1 MDLYVLQLLME
12 GVHARVALNGVEI
25 VADESAASKTLGL
38 RVNPYIVDG
47 ENRLAVALR
56 LPPPP
61 VPAPAP
67 EAGDTQASASQILP
81 APAAGEANFTL
92 RLIGGRFGTE
102 PGPEGVLL
110 KHEWDPARAPLAPR
124 AWRLVFNETF
134 RPPHTFG
141 RWAWQDAPAVTPQGA
156 DAAVLRA
163 AVAQLQAAAQARDAR
178 ALLEAHRL
186 KFAEFGRALD
196 EPEDTFRNDLAEG
209 LDAIFAARDFRVRSL
224 DVDLLILEPLAEGR
238 LVRVRRP
245 DGGAPLQLSG
255 GGEVLQILPVYTRL
269 PSGWVIAR

>member
-1 MDLYVLQLLME
+1 MDLYVLELLME
-12 GVHARVALNGVEI
+12 GVYARVALNGVEV

-38 RVNPYIVDG
+38 RVNTFIVDG

-56 LPPPP
+56 LPPPAP
-61 VPAPAP
+61 VPEPAT
-67 EAGDTQASASQILP
+67 GDTPVSGPQTMP
-81 APAAGEANFTL
+81 DPAASEANFAL
-92 RLIGGRFGTE
+92 RLIGGRFGVE

-110 KHEWDPARAPLAPR
+110 KHEWNAARAPLAPR

-134 RPPHTFG
+134 RPPRSFG

-156 DAAVLRA
+156 DAVALRA

-186 KFAEFGRALD
+186 KFAECGRALD
-196 EPEDTFRNDLAEG
+196 EPADTFRNDLAEG

-224 DVDLLILEPLAEGR
+224 DVDLLVLEPLVEGR

-255 GGEVLQILPVYTRL
+255 GGEVLQILPVYTRV
-269 PSGWVIAR
+269 PAGWLIAR